1 MGECLLAALGTGNI
15 IFPAKTYLK
24 NILVILITREHLE
37 GIAQEN
43 YTSSNSKIEQ

>member
-24 NILVILITREHLE
+24 TILAILITREHLE

-43 YTSSNSKIEQ
+43 